1 MFERRLVRALL
12 VLLALTARPA
22 GAVELFGDTLEL
34 NAYGTLGMARS
45 SLDSPQYRTASN
57 NRYGIGDSWSG
68 LLDNRVGA
76 QMTLNFNPDLS
87 FILQSLIRRN
97 GEDQVAP
104 QTTWAYL
111 RWRPNEHWETRL
123 GRIRQPLFLIT
134 EEFDVGYAWPW
145 VRPPVELYG
154 LAGEST
160 WVDGGQLRYRMP
172 LGDYTFSID
181 SHYGQFSLDRD
192 PYYSVKNTYSTGVA
206 VSLSDANLTL
216 RASVLQAHVQLDAP
230 GLQGLQA
237 LIYQQNPQ
245 VADDYAVDD
254 IPRQNYANL
263 GLRYEDG
270 DWLVMSEY
278 VRLWLNTRSLPDKQ
292 AYYLTV
298 GHVFGDWTPYVT
310 YARQDVLSSL
320 REDRLT
326 GRAAAATNALL
337 ANSNTDQHTYSAGVR
352 WDFSAGMALKAQVD
366 QVYQEQPSVGLQGAQ
381 LPAGRDHFTVTS
393 LVLDWAF

>member
-1 MFERRLVRALL
+1 MVERRLVRALL
-12 VLLALTARPA
+12 VLLALTARPV

-123 GRIRQPLFLIT
+123 GRIRQPLFMIT
-134 EEFDVGYAWPW
+134 EEFDVGYSWPW
-145 VRPPVELYG
+145 VRPPVELYS

-160 WVDGGQLRYRMP
+160 WVDGGQLRYRMA
-172 LGDYTFSID
+172 LGDFTLGID
-181 SHYGQFSLDRD
+181 THYGQFKLDRD
-192 PYYSVKNTYSTGVA
+192 PRYKIDNPYNTGVA
-206 VSLSDANLTL
+206 VSLTDGNLTL
-216 RASVLQAHVQLDAP
+216 RASALQAHTKLESPA
-230 GLQGLQA
+230 LQGINN
-237 LIYQQNPQ
+237 LIAKQNPR

-254 IPRQNYANL
+254 IPVQRYGNL

-278 VRLWLNTRSLPDKQ
+278 VRLWLNTRALPDKQ

-298 GHVFGDWTPYVT
+298 GHVFGDWTPYVS

-320 REDRLT
+320 HENRLT
-326 GRAAAATNALL
+326 GRAAGAVNALL
-337 ANSNTDQHTYSAGVR
+337 ERSNTDQHTYSAGVR

-381 LPAGRDHFTVTS
+381 LPEGRDNFTVTS

>member
-12 VLLALTARPA
+12 VLLALTAGPA
-22 GAVELFGDTLEL
+22 GALELFGDTLEL

-76 QMTLNFNPDLS
+76 QMTLNFNPELS

-97 GEDQVAP
+97 GEDQVRP

-160 WVDGGQLRYRMP
+160 WVDGGQLRYRMAV
-172 LGDYTFSID
+172 GDYTFSID
-181 SHYGQFSLDRD
+181 SHYGQAVQFSM
-192 PYYSVKNTYSTGVA
+192 PP
-206 VSLSDANLTL
+206 
-216 RASVLQAHVQLDAP
+216 ASAC
-230 GLQGLQA
+230 
-237 LIYQQNPQ
+237 
-245 VADDYAVDD
+245 
-254 IPRQNYANL
+254 
-263 GLRYEDG
+263 
-270 DWLVMSEY
+270 
-278 VRLWLNTRSLPDKQ
+278 
-292 AYYLTV
+292 
-298 GHVFGDWTPYVT
+298 
-310 YARQDVLSSL
+310 
-320 REDRLT
+320 
-326 GRAAAATNALL
+326 
-337 ANSNTDQHTYSAGVR
+337 
-352 WDFSAGMALKAQVD
+352 
-366 QVYQEQPSVGLQGAQ
+366 
-381 LPAGRDHFTVTS
+381 
-393 LVLDWAF
+393 

>member
-1 MFERRLVRALL
+1 MVERRLVRALL
-12 VLLALTARPA
+12 VLLALTAGPA

-76 QMTLNFNPDLS
+76 QMTLNFNSDLS

-97 GEDQVAP
+97 GEDQVHP

-192 PYYSVKNTYSTGVA
+192 PYYKLKNTYSTGVA

-216 RASVLQAHVQLDAP
+216 RASVVQAHVQLDAP
-230 GLQGLQA
+230 RLQGLQA

-254 IPRQNYANL
+254 IPKQNYANL

-298 GHVFGDWTPYVT
+298 GHVFGDWTPYIT

-320 REDRLT
+320 HEYRLT

-337 ANSNTDQHTYSAGVR
+337 ANNNTDQHTYSAGVR
-352 WDFSAGMALKAQVD
+352 WDFSPGMALKAQLD
-366 QVYQEQPSVGLQGAQ
+366 QVHQQPPSVGLQGAQ

>member
-12 VLLALTARPA
+12 VLLALTAGPA

-76 QMTLNFNPDLS
+76 QMTLNFNSDLS

-97 GEDQVAP
+97 GEDQVHP

-254 IPRQNYANL
+254 IPKQNYANL
-263 GLRYEDG
+263 GLRYDDG

-292 AYYLTV
+292 AYYLTL

-310 YARQDVLSSL
+310 YASQDVLGSL

-352 WDFSAGMALKAQVD
+352 WDFSPGMALKAQLD
-366 QVYQEQPSVGLQGAQ
+366 QVHQQQPSVGLQGAQ